1 MWVIC
6 NKHPQNNRQSQILIW
21 NSIFVAFLESSVVI
35 GLFRF
40 SPSSSVLQ
48 FIIFWKSSIFQF
60 IDIVIYQILLNFKK
74 YSCTCLHCLS
84 DHLFVISLAAGQINK
99 PFAHFLDLREPVRGF
114 FFFLLS
120 LLFFSRSFV
129 FVFNF
134 IHFFLLDYFGSF
146 YSFSASRVRQF
157 I

>member
-21 NSIFVAFLESSVVI
+21 NSIFASFLESSVVI

-114 FFFLLS
+114 FFFFIVIAV
-120 LLFFSRSFV
+120 LFSFIC
-129 FVFNF
+129 FRFQ
-134 IHFFLLDYFGSF
+134 F
-146 YSFSASRVRQF
+146 YSFLPSRLFWF
-157 I
+157 ILFFFSFSG